1 MRGRRHLG
9 LAGVACLT
17 WLVAAGSA
25 AGKPMPPDDDPLE
38 RPIVIAGDPQPPQ
51 PPPPRPPKRTPRTA
65 TIALAVAQQGFATE
79 GARTLER
86 FGPGGGLGIVHV
98 LHKEGPGFEALATSV
113 GGARGRSSA
122 LAVRLLVSA
131 PLRRSDLARP
141 FLAVGPAFAVA
152 RLDAGA
158 GAGAGKEAAAGLGL
172 GPSGAVGLH
181 GFLSE
186 RIYWRAS
193 AGFVG
198 AGVGTFSTDLG
209 LGWVIGDRR

>member
-25 AGKPMPPDDDPLE
+25 AGKPMPPDDAPLE
-38 RPIVIAGDPQPPQ
+38 RPIVLAGDPPP
-51 PPPPRPPKRTPRTA
+51 PPPPRPKRTPRTA

-158 GAGAGKEAAAGLGL
+158 GKEAAAGLGL